1 LDWSKAVADCLTD
14 DVDAKIFLA
23 QAGARKSAS
32 FGLAGIVNGI
42 FKVHE
47 EFLNDRG
54 PLGVKKQQAPSKRTA
69 RAGANQRETAC
80 SGISLAAA

>member
-1 LDWSKAVADCLTD
+1 MDWSKAVANRLTD
-14 DVDAKIFLA
+14 DADPEPHGAEPKNFF
-23 QAGARKSAS
+23 AGTKVRC

-54 PLGVKKQQAPSKRTA
+54 PVGVKNSTH
-69 RAGANQRETAC
+69 
-80 SGISLAAA
+80 L